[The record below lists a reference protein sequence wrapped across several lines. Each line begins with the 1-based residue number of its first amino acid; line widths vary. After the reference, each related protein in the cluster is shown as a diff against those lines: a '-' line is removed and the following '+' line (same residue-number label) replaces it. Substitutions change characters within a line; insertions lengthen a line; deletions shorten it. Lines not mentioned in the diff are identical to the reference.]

1 MTEFWEEAF
10 KDKKEMWGLNPA
22 KSTIL
27 TKDFFVENNVKSV
40 LIPGI
45 GYGRNAQIFQDNAMT
60 VTGIEISETAIE
72 LGKKHFGNEMKIY
85 HGSVTEMPFDNNLYD
100 GIYCYGL
107 IYLLD
112 KDERVKLIQD
122 CYNQLTENGFMVFTA
137 ITKQA
142 ITYGQGINI
151 GKDRFEMFGGVK
163 IFFYDS
169 ETIAEEFGKSGLFE
183 ITEVTEN
190 YPFYII
196 KSKKEKSE
204 N

>member
-10 KDKKEMWGLNPA
+10 KDKQEMWGLNPA
-22 KSTIL
+22 KSTVI
-27 TKDFFVENNVKSV
+27 TKDFFVEQKVKSV

-45 GYGRNAQIFQDNAMT
+45 GYGRNAQIFRDNGMT

-72 LGKKHFGNEMKIY
+72 LGKKHFGNEMKIH
-85 HGSVTEMPFDNNLYD
+85 HGSVNDMPFDNNLYD

-137 ITKQA
+137 ITKQSV
-142 ITYGQGINI
+142 TYGQGTII
-151 GKDRFEMFGGVK
+151 SKDRFEMFGGVK
-163 IFFYDS
+163 IFFYDTG
-169 ETIAEEFGKSGLFE
+169 TIQEEFGKFGLIE
-183 ITEVTEN
+183 ITEVNEN
-190 YPFYII
+190 YPFYLIEY
-196 KSKKEKSE
+196 KKDNTEK
-204 N
+204 

>member
-10 KDKKEMWGLNPA
+10 KDKQEIWGLNPA
-22 KSTIL
+22 KSSVI
-27 TKDFFVENNVKSV
+27 TKDFFVGQKVKSV

-45 GYGRNAQIFQDNAMT
+45 GYGRNAQIFRDNGMT

-100 GIYCYGL
+100 GIFCYGL
-107 IYLLD
+107 IHLLD
-112 KDERVKLIQD
+112 KSERTKLIQD

-142 ITYGQGINI
+142 VTYGQGTNI

-169 ETIAEEFGKSGLFE
+169 KTIAEEFGKSGLLE

-190 YPFYII
+190 YPFHLI
-196 KSKKEKSE
+196 KCKKNSTE

>member
-10 KDKKEMWGLNPA
+10 KDKQEIWGLKPA
-22 KSTIL
+22 KSTVI
-27 TKDFFVENNVKSV
+27 TKDFFVEQKVKSV

-45 GYGRNAQIFQDNAMT
+45 GYGRNAQIFRDNGMT

-72 LGKKHFGNEMKIY
+72 LSKKHFGNEMKIH

-100 GIYCYGL
+100 GIFCYGL

-112 KDERVKLIQD
+112 KSERTKLIQD
-122 CYNQLTENGFMVFTA
+122 CYNQLKENGFMVFTV

-142 ITYGQGINI
+142 VTYGQGTNI

-169 ETIAEEFGKSGLFE
+169 KTIAEEFGKSGLFE

-190 YPFYII
+190 YPFHLI
-196 KSKKEKSE
+196 KCKKELD
-204 N
+204 

>member
-10 KDKKEMWGLNPA
+10 KDKQEMWGLNPS
-22 KSTIL
+22 KSTVL
-27 TKDFFVENNVKSV
+27 TKDFFVEQKIKNI

-45 GYGRNAQIFQDNAMT
+45 GYGRNAKIFVDIGMN

-85 HGSVTEMPFDNNLYD
+85 HGSVTDMPFDNNLYD

-112 KDERVKLIQD
+112 KDERAKLIQD

-142 ITYGQGINI
+142 LTYGQGTMIS
-151 GKDRFEMFGGVK
+151 KERFEMFGGVQL
-163 IFFYDS
+163 FFYDS
-169 ETIAEEFGKSGLFE
+169 ESIEEEFGNTGLFE

-190 YPFYII
+190 YPFHLI
-196 KSKKEKSE
+196 KCKKNSNE